1 MACSPHGFS
10 CSRNLLSSSTSYLD
24 KEAANHYTAE
34 ITKRIR
40 PETYNLDKLSEL
52 YKTR

>member
-1 MACSPHGFS
+1 MLTTWLPMFQELV
-10 CSRNLLSSSTSYLD
+10 NSSTRYLD
-24 KEAANHYTAE
+24 EEAANHYTAE

-40 PETYNLDKLSEL
+40 SETYNLDKLSEL